1 MPSLLQRF
9 PQFRGHLIHH
19 STTLGHR
26 MVSSLQRSPQCSCFV
41 VEVLLYICSCTY
53 NTIHDTN
60 SNLYTP
66 QWSAHTPYYCVQWQ
80 PIVTGRYSICQL
92 LAILA
97 TGNFLDILANSISNF
112 MLMHIHVMPFITV
125 VLYCAMSLS
134 WPWQKVSIDVSAT
147 RGPKYTVTLC
157 LVYMVTSFK
166 DEPTRCTGE
175 ERFSRN

>member
-53 NTIHDTN
+53 NTIHDIN

-66 QWSAHTPYYCVQWQ
+66 QWSAYSYWTIFNMPAVGYFSYWQ
-80 PIVTGRYSICQL
+80 
-92 LAILA
+92 
-97 TGNFLDILANSISNF
+97 FLDILANSISNF
-112 MLMHIHVMPFITV
+112 MLMHIHVMPFITGPLLCNV
-125 VLYCAMSLS
+125 
-134 WPWQKVSIDVSAT
+134 PQSA
-147 RGPKYTVTLC
+147 LA
-157 LVYMVTSFK
+157 
-166 DEPTRCTGE
+166 EGE
-175 ERFSRN
+175 H